1 MRDLAVIGKGGI
13 QVDPVTSITD
23 KAADLM
29 KEIGII
35 AQFIGR
41 LEFNHSSLI
50 RRATSDGFDNF
61 KRRPTTLILV
71 KIKM

>member
-1 MRDLAVIGKGGI
+1 MRDLAVVRKGGI
-13 QVDPVTSITD
+13 QVDPMASITD

-41 LEFNHSSLI
+41 LEFNNPSLI

-61 KRRPTTLILV
+61 KGRPTSLILV
-71 KIKM
+71 KVKM